1 MCLAKLPA
9 DGLTEYRSLIV
20 KRGCHL
26 PLAKSR
32 IELVGAVGMDQQHE
46 IDLSKAQ
53 WETRLTLVDRAR
65 DPNDGQ
71 AWDEFTHYYASFIRM
86 VLMQLQAPLD
96 DVEDLSQTIL
106 VKLWQ
111 NLATVK
117 LGRDHARF
125 RTWLGTV
132 IRNTFYTHCSQ
143 AASRKRRETNSAV
156 ADVVPPD
163 IEDIIESEWRKHII
177 ALVLERLHASF
188 SGKAMDVFTMTL
200 DGKSVDDIASALELT
215 KDSVYVLRNRV
226 QSRFRKEARQLRS
239 YLEFY

>member
-1 MCLAKLPA
+1 
-9 DGLTEYRSLIV
+9 
-20 KRGCHL
+20 
-26 PLAKSR
+26 
-32 IELVGAVGMDQQHE
+32 
-46 IDLSKAQ
+46 
-53 WETRLTLVDRAR
+53 
-65 DPNDGQ
+65 
-71 AWDEFTHYYASFIRM
+71 M
-86 VLMQLQAPLD
+86 VLMQLHAPQD
-96 DVEDLSQTIL
+96 DLEDLSQTIL
-106 VKLWQ
+106 LKLWQ
-111 NLATVK
+111 NLSTVE

-143 AASRKRRETNSAV
+143 AASRKRRETNAAV
-156 ADVVPPD
+156 ANVVPPD

-177 ALVLERLHASF
+177 ALVIERLNASF

-239 YLEFY
+239 YLEFNQ

>member
-1 MCLAKLPA
+1 
-9 DGLTEYRSLIV
+9 
-20 KRGCHL
+20 
-26 PLAKSR
+26 
-32 IELVGAVGMDQQHE
+32 MDQQHE
-46 IDLSKAQ
+46 ISSSKEQ
-53 WETRLTLVDRAR
+53 WQTRETLIDRAR
-65 DPNDGQ
+65 DPNDSQ
-71 AWDEFTHYYASFIRM
+71 AWDEFTNYYANFIRM
-86 VLMQLQAPLD
+86 VLMQLHSPLD
-96 DVEDLSQTIL
+96 DLEDLSQTIL

-111 NLATVK
+111 NLSTVQ
-117 LGRDHARF
+117 LDRDHARF

-143 AASRKRRETNSAV
+143 AASRKRREINTAV

-177 ALVLERLHASF
+177 ALVIERLNASF

-200 DGKSVDDIASALELT
+200 DGKSVDDIASTLELT

-239 YLEFY
+239 HLEFDQ

>member
-1 MCLAKLPA
+1 M
-9 DGLTEYRSLIV
+9 E
-20 KRGCHL
+20 
-26 PLAKSR
+26 
-32 IELVGAVGMDQQHE
+32 QQHE
-46 IDLSKAQ
+46 INLTKEQ
-53 WETRLTLVDRAR
+53 WQTRLTLVDRAR
-65 DPNDGQ
+65 DPDDSQ
-71 AWDEFTHYYASFIRM
+71 AWDEFTDYYASFIRM
-86 VLMQLQAPLD
+86 VLMQLQAPMD
-96 DVEDLSQTIL
+96 DLEDLSQTIL

-111 NLATVK
+111 NLSTVE

-143 AASRKRRETNSAV
+143 AASRKRREANAAV
-156 ADVVPPD
+156 ADVTAPD

-177 ALVLERLHASF
+177 ALVIERLNASF

-239 YLEFY
+239 YLEFDQ